1 MPLDLF
7 QRLGLALAIGLL
19 AGVERGWRERE
30 AAEGRRTAGVRTY
43 ALSGLLGGVA
53 AALSQALGDWAFVAV
68 AFPFAAAFILFKQRE
83 QADEQDHSV
92 TGVVAALL
100 VFALG
105 AYAVVGDMR
114 VAAAAGVVAV
124 GLLASKSLL
133 HAWLRRLTWAELRSA
148 IVLLAMTFVLLPALP
163 NRGFGPY
170 ESVNPYELWAL
181 TIGLAGVSFVGY
193 AATRIFGPSRG
204 PILGSAVG
212 ALISSTAVTL
222 HLAREERRAP
232 SAVAHAGMALLAGAV
247 MAVRMGVIALL
258 LSPELF
264 QRLAATLGVFAGA
277 SIMAAALT
285 FRVRGPATTTAALKS
300 PFDLVSVCK
309 FAVVLGAVMAG
320 ARILSGLYG
329 ASGLLVVSALAGLA
343 DVDAVTVT
351 ASRMAAGGLD
361 LRLAAYAVLL
371 AGATDSLSKAVI
383 ATTVG
388 GLRFGA
394 LFAGG
399 TLLAAALAVTPLVW
413 AG

>member
-1 MPLDLF
+1 
-7 QRLGLALAIGLL
+7 
-19 AGVERGWRERE
+19 
-30 AAEGRRTAGVRTY
+30 
-43 ALSGLLGGVA
+43 
-53 AALSQALGDWAFVAV
+53 
-68 AFPFAAAFILFKQRE
+68 
-83 QADEQDHSV
+83 
-92 TGVVAALL
+92 
-100 VFALG
+100 
-105 AYAVVGDMR
+105 
-114 VAAAAGVVAV
+114 
-124 GLLASKSLL
+124 
-133 HAWLRRLTWAELRSA
+133 
-148 IVLLAMTFVLLPALP
+148 
-163 NRGFGPY
+163 
-170 ESVNPYELWAL
+170 
-181 TIGLAGVSFVGY
+181 
-193 AATRIFGPSRG
+193 
-204 PILGSAVG
+204 
-212 ALISSTAVTL
+212 
-222 HLAREERRAP
+222 
-232 SAVAHAGMALLAGAV
+232 MALLAGAV